1 MVFEQLTESAD
12 TPAGQMMRKG
22 GAMVFALIL
31 LTNGPLRRGFS
42 VSLSLPYSGLY
53 G

>member
-1 MVFEQLTESAD
+1 
-12 TPAGQMMRKG
+12 MMRKG

-31 LTNGPLRRGFS
+31 LTNGPGFDEGFL
-42 VSLSLPYSGLY
+42 SLSLPYSRLY